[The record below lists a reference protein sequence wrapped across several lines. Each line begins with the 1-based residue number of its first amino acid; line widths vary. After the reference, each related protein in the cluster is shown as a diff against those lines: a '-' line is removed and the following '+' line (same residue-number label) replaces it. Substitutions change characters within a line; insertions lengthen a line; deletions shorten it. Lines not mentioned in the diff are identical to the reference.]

1 VEVDLLRGYRAS
13 GARAATPEELRCLEG
28 RPRTA
33 VGAIT
38 AVESGGVPRLQAA
51 STTAELTG
59 GAARAVEDNL
69 VLAVVVD
76 VDKVA
81 LPTSRARV

>member
-1 VEVDLLRGYRAS
+1 M
-13 GARAATPEELRCLEG
+13 PK
-28 RPRTA
+28 
-33 VGAIT
+33 
-38 AVESGGVPRLQAA
+38 LQAA

>member
-1 VEVDLLRGYRAS
+1 
-13 GARAATPEELRCLEG
+13 
-28 RPRTA
+28 